1 MTSKSIVPM
10 SVGGGDFDAAAAAA
24 AVVVDGI
31 EWLRVI
37 VFVKMFSIVLFV
49 LIDGENESLESTIS

>member
-10 SVGGGDFDAAAAAA
+10 SVGGGNFAAAAA
-24 AVVVDGI
+24 VVDGI